1 MVAAELST
9 LVAGIS
15 GAVVISVFSS
25 NLPDTFVAPRT
36 LPATAILV
44 SEPEFPALLKRSAQS
59 VEDQPQSCPR
69 AVINVGSTINLKKQ
83 KISPAVNK
91 LSNILEPF
99 KKLVSPISNLKSRV
113 YQKLKLDCLFPKLL
127 RPYQPMFKYFRCK
140 LGLSEDE
147 FMQTPPCNV
156 SMCLNTNI
164 TEEEITRDL
173 GLQNLD
179 FMIDDQ
185 VSTMDDC
192 FSDMSK
198 VLYGARVRAK
208 LVDDVSCDDP
218 RYQQI
223 CQELI
228 EQNRMLVEESCEN
241 SRYLNSLLNY

>member
-1 MVAAELST
+1 MV
-9 LVAGIS
+9 
-15 GAVVISVFSS
+15 
-25 NLPDTFVAPRT
+25 PRT

-69 AVINVGSTINLKKQ
+69 PVISVGSTIKLEKQ

-140 LGLSEDE
+140 LGLSDDE
-147 FMQTPPCNV
+147 FMQTPPCSV
-156 SMCLNTNI
+156 SMCLNPNI

-208 LVDDVSCDDP
+208 LVDDESCDDP

-228 EQNRMLVEESCEN
+228 EQNRMLVKESCEN
-241 SRYLNSLLNY
+241 SRYLSSLLNY

>member
-1 MVAAELST
+1 MST
-9 LVAGIS
+9 LVAGLS

-25 NLPDTFVAPRT
+25 NLPDTFVVPRT
-36 LPATAILV
+36 LPAIAILV
-44 SEPEFPALLKRSAQS
+44 SEPAIPSLSSRSEQS
-59 VEDQPQSCPR
+59 VEDRPQSCPR
-69 AVINVGSTINLKKQ
+69 PVINAGSAIKFKKQ
-83 KISPAVNK
+83 KISPAVIK

-140 LGLSEDE
+140 LGFPEDE

-156 SMCLNTNI
+156 SVCVNPKI
-164 TEEEITRDL
+164 EEQEITRDL
-173 GLQNLD
+173 GLPNLD
-179 FMIDDQ
+179 FMIEDQ
-185 VSTMDDC
+185 VNTMNDC
-192 FSDMSK
+192 FGDMAN

-208 LVDDVSCDDP
+208 LVDDESCDDP
-218 RYQQI
+218 RYRKI

-241 SRYLNSLLNY
+241 SRYLTRYSIIKI